1 MLAATIAGVAVAA
14 AGVLVAIAI
23 PVIRWWSGLP
33 VNLRGQRRIRSRWV
47 GRAK

>member
-14 AGVLVAIAI
+14 AGVSVGIVV

-33 VNLRGQRRIRSRWV
+33 TNLLGQRRVRGRWV
-47 GRAK
+47 GRRR